1 MYVFLLERIS
11 LLKIFKQ
18 KSVVLNVRASFC
30 WKRDRYG
37 ASLINLNTIEWLLSS
52 CHTATRLVPIQYS
65 RYPRI

>member
-30 WKRDRYG
+30 WKRDRSG
-37 ASLINLNTIEWLLSS
+37 ASLINLNTIEWL
-52 CHTATRLVPIQYS
+52 
-65 RYPRI
+65 